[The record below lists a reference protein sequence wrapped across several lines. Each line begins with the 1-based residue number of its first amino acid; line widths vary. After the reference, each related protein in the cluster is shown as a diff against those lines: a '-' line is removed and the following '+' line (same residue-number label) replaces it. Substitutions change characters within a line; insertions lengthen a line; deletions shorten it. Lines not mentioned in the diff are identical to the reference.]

1 MKKFEFIKNGV
12 DDYTL
17 KYKNKEINFNS
28 KVDLVN
34 RLQDTMAKAR
44 MKMIKDLSKQGMSI
58 KDLTVETKKDGKT
71 YYDNTNK
78 IELENIYIQQEQT
91 QIFMEIMEEL
101 FGMNITELFADIGLT
116 DEKDGEEF
124 SKQFGE
130 ILVGQFP
137 SQTTTNE

>member
-17 KYKNKEINFNS
+17 KYKDKEIKFNS
-28 KVDLVN
+28 TVDLVN
-34 RLQDTMAKAR
+34 RLQDTMATAR
-44 MKMIKDLSKQGMSI
+44 MKMIKDLSAQGMSL
-58 KDLTVETKKDGKT
+58 KDLIIETKKDGKT

-78 IELENIYIQQEQT
+78 TELENIYIQQEQT
-91 QIFMEIMEEL
+91 KIFMNIIEEK
-101 FGMNITELFADIGLT
+101 FGMSITDLFADIGLT

-137 SQTTTNE
+137 SKATTNE

>member
-17 KYKNKEINFNS
+17 KYKDKEIKFNS
-28 KVDLVN
+28 TVDLVN
-34 RLQDTMAKAR
+34 RLQDTMATAR
-44 MKMIKDLSKQGMSI
+44 MKMIKDLSAQGMSL
-58 KDLTVETKKDGKT
+58 KDLIIETKKDGKT

-78 IELENIYIQQEQT
+78 TELENIYIQQEQT
-91 QIFMEIMEEL
+91 KIFMNIIEEK
-101 FGMNITELFADIGLT
+101 FGMSITDLFADIGIT

-124 SKQFGE
+124 NKQFGE

-137 SQTTTNE
+137 SKATTNE